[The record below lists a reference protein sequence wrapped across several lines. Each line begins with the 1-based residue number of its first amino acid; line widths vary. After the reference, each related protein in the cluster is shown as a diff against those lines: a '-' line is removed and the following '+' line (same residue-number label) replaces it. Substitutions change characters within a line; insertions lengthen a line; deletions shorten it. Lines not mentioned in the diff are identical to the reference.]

1 MKEVILSGLKINL
14 KKSEILRYL
23 SKGFKKSKI
32 AFDRKRQLNWRNY
45 LFDVCLTHLI
55 MCKKGWCVRF
65 G

>member
-32 AFDRKRQLNWRNY
+32 AFDRKRQLN
-45 LFDVCLTHLI
+45 
-55 MCKKGWCVRF
+55 
-65 G
+65 